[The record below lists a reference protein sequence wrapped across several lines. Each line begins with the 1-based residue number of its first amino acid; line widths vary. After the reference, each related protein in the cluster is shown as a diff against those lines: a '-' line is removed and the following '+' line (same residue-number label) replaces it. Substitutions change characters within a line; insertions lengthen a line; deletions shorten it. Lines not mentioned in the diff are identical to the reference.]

1 MEKNKIREKLL
12 EEKTK
17 FMNKIIEQNR
27 KNRLLI
33 AIIIHDDK
41 VGHVDFNNAHTCLY
55 PQERDY
61 VKLHLKEKCNSG
73 DKVCMEVGIETD
85 EGDNDNRRWRIRGQ
99 AGDIICFRQPY
110 EEAIKAFERKDAELK
125 EQLKE

>member
-33 AIIIHDDK
+33 AIIIGD
-41 VGHVDFNNAHTCLY
+41 VDFNNAHTCLY

-61 VKLHLKEKCNSG
+61 VKIYLKENSG
-73 DKVCMEVGIETD
+73 NKVCMVVGIETD
-85 EGDNDNRRWRIRGQ
+85 EGDNDNRRWRPRGQ
-99 AGDIICFRQPY
+99 AGDIICFRQSY

-125 EQLKE
+125 EQFKIL